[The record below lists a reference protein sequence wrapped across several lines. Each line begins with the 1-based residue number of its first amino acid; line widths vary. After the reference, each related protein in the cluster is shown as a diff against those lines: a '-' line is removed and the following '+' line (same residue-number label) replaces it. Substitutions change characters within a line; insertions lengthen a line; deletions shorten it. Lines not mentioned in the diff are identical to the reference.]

1 MTLYC
6 TIIDTDGKAEIETIT
21 NFLIAYNF
29 ATSRVSILF
38 SQYSK
43 KGAKINEVFFNDLQE
58 GDDNFKAEK
67 RGKHEKSEIAVERVS
82 ALQKLARQ
90 TS

>member
-1 MTLYC
+1 MALYC

-38 SQYSK
+38 SQFSK
-43 KGAKINEVFFNDLQE
+43 KGAKINEAFLMICKKEMIILKQRSVGSTKNLRLQLRE
-58 GDDNFKAEK
+58 
-67 RGKHEKSEIAVERVS
+67 
-82 ALQKLARQ
+82 
-90 TS
+90 

>member
-1 MTLYC
+1 MPP
-6 TIIDTDGKAEIETIT
+6 AEFQFCLV
-21 NFLIAYNF
+21 NFP
-29 ATSRVSILF
+29 
-38 SQYSK
+38 K
-43 KGAKINEVFFNDLQE
+43 KERKSTKLFFNDLQE

-67 RGKHEKSEIAVERVS
+67 RGKHEKSEIAVVRVS